1 MRERHG
7 DSDQASAH
15 STGDNNLVVGRV
27 NTLSQIFYER
37 ATFAMGWAFLVLAA
51 ALAGYAVANWPGGSR
66 KQYVGFFAFLLL
78 AAVAAVCHIGVRKPD
93 SGHSGGVGPHARRQE
108 FRKGA
113 RPRLPD
119 LLLIAALVF
128 SLLSWWSF
136 ENVVRNGEV
145 TATFDV
151 HGSRP
156 LTGAPGS
163 VLTMKLVKPD
173 RADLRDRLRLT
184 LRIGEDDP
192 DAPACS
198 HKTRVDLTAV
208 TAGSPRTRPT
218 SPPAPR
224 PTSPSVISPAGPARS
239 SRSGCAPTRAAPCV
253 WWAGRAS
260 CTTTDGARLKGSET

>member
-1 MRERHG
+1 MSERQG
-7 DSDQASAH
+7 NSDQASAH

-37 ATFAMGWAFLVLAA
+37 ATFAMGWVFLVLAA
-51 ALAGYAVANWPGGSR
+51 ALAGYAVVNWPGGSR

-78 AAVAAVCHIGVRKPD
+78 AAVAAVCHVGVRKPD

-108 FRKGA
+108 FRNGA

-156 LTGAPGS
+156 LTGAPDS

-208 TAGSPRTRPT
+208 TAGVTPHE
-218 SPPAPR
+218 ADL
-224 PTSPSVISPAGPARS
+224 PARS
-239 SRSGCAPTRAAPCV
+239 TTDFALGDLTGRTGAVFEIRVRTDEGCAL
-253 WWAGRAS
+253 
-260 CTTTDGARLKGSET
+260 RLVGWQGILHND